1 MWKQLKPNLHSTFE
15 TFGSIVPLL
24 AQGEIWL
31 AFGPSRM
38 ANTFIVKG
46 APVERAE
53 VKEGAFLGNQAMVLV
68 NHPKL
73 QPLGRDLINRLLAPE
88 VQTEFS
94 RVVGTGPTNRRT
106 EVPSELTSLVP
117 LGEAEAERLI
127 RLDWSYASQQH
138 AGWLDRWH
146 REISG

>member
-1 MWKQLKPNLHSTFE
+1 
-15 TFGSIVPLL
+15 
-24 AQGEIWL
+24 
-31 AFGPSRM
+31 M

-53 VKEGAFLGNQAMVLV
+53 VQEGSFLGNQAMVLV

-94 RVVGTGPTNRRT
+94 RAVGTGPTNRRA
-106 EVPSELTSLVP
+106 EVPVELSSLVP
-117 LGEAEAERLI
+117 LGEAEAQRLI
-127 RLDWSYASQQH
+127 RLDWSYVSQQH
-138 AGWLDRWH
+138 AVWLDRWQK
-146 REISG
+146 EISS